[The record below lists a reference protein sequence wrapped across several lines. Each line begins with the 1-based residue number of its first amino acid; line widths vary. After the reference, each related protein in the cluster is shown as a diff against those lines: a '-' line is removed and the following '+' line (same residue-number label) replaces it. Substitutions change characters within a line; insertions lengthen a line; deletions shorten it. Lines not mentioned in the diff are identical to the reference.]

1 MLPTL
6 NGIKTCDTCR
16 KAAKTLEAAGR
27 AHRVR
32 DLRDDALKA
41 EEAGAWLDQI
51 GADRLVNRR
60 STTWRGLSE
69 EARGAA
75 GPGADPEVL
84 LALLAEHPTLIKRPV
99 FQRRTEVLVGFD
111 HAVRSALAGSSA
123 PNQDSLRHA

>member
-16 KAAKTLEAAGR
+16 KAAKALEAAGR

-51 GADRLVNRR
+51 GAERLVNRR
-60 STTWRGLSE
+60 STTWRNLGDADRAVV
-69 EARGAA
+69 EAAIAGNGDRAA
-75 GPGADPEVL
+75 LA
-84 LALLAEHPTLIKRPV
+84 ALLAREPTLVKRPV
-99 FQRRTEVLVGFD
+99 FTDEDGRIIALGFD
-111 HAVRSALAGSSA
+111 APAKAALGI
-123 PNQDSLRHA
+123 